1 MPNVADQD
9 SMPASAETLVS
20 RIRTHVRR
28 SPDRT
33 ILRFLGD
40 QAFPGD
46 QDSVDACLDFA
57 QLDRRARAVAMQLQ
71 GAGASG
77 ERALVLHAPGV
88 DYVTALLGCFYAGV
102 VAVPA
107 YPPRN
112 RGLARLR
119 AIVADADARFALTSA
134 EALEKMSAHLR
145 RESELSALTW
155 LSTDRAD
162 ESRAADW
169 QAPTFDPDATALLQY
184 TSGSTS
190 SPKGVRLSHANFLDN
205 IDALSELRG
214 NRDED
219 RIVSW
224 LPPFHDMGLV
234 CGILMPLCT
243 GLETTLLAPTS
254 FLQRPLRWLQAI
266 SQFRGTISGG
276 PNFAF
281 ELCLRRIVEPAQLEM
296 LDLRCWR
303 VAFCGAERVRAD
315 TFERFAA
322 AFAPAGFRKDALTS
336 CYGLAE
342 STVAVAFSAIG
353 ETPPVVSV
361 DEQALGEQ
369 RVAPPRPGRPS
380 QTLVGCGKPI
390 RGCEVLIVDPVSHRP
405 LPDDRVGEIWI
416 RGASVAAGYW
426 RKPDLTE
433 RVFHTRLAGAAA
445 PGHLRTG
452 DLGFLHAGNLFVAGR
467 IKDLI
472 VLRGVNHF
480 PEDLE
485 STAEACHPQLR
496 LGGGAAFAVDRDGE
510 ERVVIVHEVE
520 SARAAPLDEIVSAI
534 MSAVAEHHEIL
545 VHHVVLVARGA
556 VPKTSSGKVQ
566 RNVCREQF
574 LAGRIEA
581 LNRAAESASPASAPL
596 AASAAAPAVM
606 VEHVARLMAEVLGV
620 RTMAAHDDFFW
631 LGGHSLMATQ
641 LVSRIR
647 ERFSIDLPLRAV
659 FEASTPMRL
668 AARIQS
674 SSAIAALPPIEPVD
688 RREPLVLSFSQ
699 ERMWVLHHLDPQGA
713 AYNVAG
719 ATLLEGPLDVDALR
733 RSLALVV
740 QRHEVLRT
748 GYPTIDGVPSVS
760 IAASVTLPL
769 PIIDCAGRP
778 DPDATALA
786 AASALAHAPFDISAP
801 PLIRAELYRLGSD
814 RHLLG
819 VCMHHLVTDA
829 WSVGLLVADLLAF
842 YDAFAAGRTPPPA
855 EPGLGYIDY
864 AHWQRRHLTDAQLS
878 RQLAYWTSQLEGA
891 KPVELPSD
899 RPRSQRRSSDGAY
912 LPLPL
917 PDALMESLTASSVA
931 RGTTL
936 FMIMLAAFEVL
947 LYRYTGESDLIIGVP
962 VANRNRLASESL
974 MGTLVNT
981 LALRLRV
988 DPDASFAQLLTQVR
1002 EVALDAYANQD
1013 LPFERL
1019 ISRLPVE
1026 RRRGESPLVSV
1037 MFDFQNAPT
1046 PGSVGALKVRPVTL
1060 SRGASQ
1066 FDLSLMVFDTELGR
1080 LASIEYSTD
1089 LFDADAMRRLLGHY
1103 VSILES
1109 IALNP
1114 EIAVSRIPLLG
1125 AGERRELLAL
1135 GSGAPHPPAA
1145 IPSIEAA
1152 FAAQVLRTPEAPAI
1166 VDERGTLSYRD
1177 LDREAAQLARR
1188 LAALGARPGE
1198 RIAILLDRD
1207 RLVPIAMLA
1216 TLETGAAYVPLD
1228 PRHPAERL
1236 AFTLRDCA
1244 PRVLVTERKLLRTVP
1259 PELAADCL
1267 CLDDFADDFGG
1278 DRGGDPGIDRPGDGG
1293 ADRRAVR
1300 GDPSF
1305 RLPSTL
1311 DPARAAYI
1319 LYTSGSTG
1327 RPKGVEVSAAALTKF
1342 LRSMSQ
1348 TPGMDGSDRLL
1359 AVTTIAF
1366 DIAGLEL
1373 WLPLVTG
1380 GCVRLVPS
1388 EITADGAALLRLMQA
1403 WRPTVMQATPATWKM
1418 LLEAGWTGDPA
1429 LKILCGGEAFP
1440 SELAQALLPRSH
1452 SVWNMYG
1459 PTETTIWSSVHKVRP
1474 SDGPTIP
1481 IGAPIDD
1488 TRMYILDRHGELQ
1501 PWGVPGEIFIGGG
1514 GVANGYFRLPALT
1527 RERFVPDGYA
1537 EMPGMRM
1544 YRTGD
1549 GGRLRFDGRFEC
1561 LARLDDQI
1569 KLRGFRIEPGEIE
1582 ALIKQDP
1589 RVRDAVVI
1597 AREDRPG
1604 DQRLVAYYVA
1614 AESDAAPSHSGPNL
1628 ELDLAE
1634 ALRRRL
1640 PAYMVPAVFVAL
1652 EVLPVTPN
1660 GKIDRRR
1667 LPAPADERGEGQDSY
1682 LAPRDQVEEDLV
1694 RLWEPLLG
1702 KERIGIR
1709 DDFFRLGGHSL
1720 LAVRLYARIEKH
1732 FGIALPLAT
1741 LIERPTIEFLADQI
1755 RSQQRPEHPVPG
1767 PAPASVVPGRPVAQ
1781 HFSFLVPIQ
1790 PTGTRPALFCVH
1802 GAGGHILN
1810 FSNLARRLG
1819 PKYPLYGFQ
1828 ARGIDGRTK
1837 PFALIEEMADE
1848 YLRELRTLQPQGPY
1862 YLTGYCG
1869 GGIIAF
1875 EMARKLRAAGQV
1887 VALLA
1892 LLDSYRPGAAAGAS
1906 RDQRLARVFRNDGI
1920 VDLWRRGV
1928 GKLRRDL
1935 RESSLLLSIGVHR
1948 LMGKPMPFE
1957 VRDFWLTQSFLKSA
1971 RRYPPS
1977 VYPGKLTVLRAMQVD
1992 PELLGVGPELGW
2004 TDFAKGGIQAF
2015 DVPGDHHSLLQ
2026 EPHIGV
2032 LADTLKECLEDAAGR
2047 VAA

>member
-1 MPNVADQD
+1 MH
-9 SMPASAETLVS
+9 ASAETLVS
-20 RIRTHVRR
+20 RVRR
-28 SPDRT
+28 HVEQSPDRT

-40 QAFPGD
+40 RDGD
-46 QDSVDACLDFA
+46 EACLDFA
-57 QLDRRARAVAMQLQ
+57 QLDRRARAIAMQLQ
-71 GAGASG
+71 EAGACG

-88 DYVTALLGCFYAGV
+88 DYVTALLGCFYAGT

-119 AIVADADARFALTSA
+119 AIVADADAGFALTGA
-134 EALEKMSAHLR
+134 ETLERMSAHLK
-145 RESELSALTW
+145 REPELSTLVWLT
-155 LSTDRAD
+155 TDRAD
-162 ESRAADW
+162 ESRAAKW
-169 QAPTFDPDATALLQY
+169 RAPTLDPGATALLQY

-205 IDALSELRG
+205 VDALTELRG
-214 NRDED
+214 NRTDD

-243 GLETTLLAPTS
+243 GVETTLLAPAT
-254 FLQRPLRWLQAI
+254 FLQRPFRWLSAI

-281 ELCLRRIVEPAQLEM
+281 DLCLRRIVDPAQLEM
-296 LDLRCWR
+296 LDLSCWR
-303 VAFCGAERVRAD
+303 IAFCGAERVRAD
-315 TFERFAA
+315 TFDRFAT
-322 AFAPAGFRKDALTS
+322 AFAPAGFRRSALTS

-353 ETPPVVSV
+353 EPPAAVSV
-361 DEQALGEQ
+361 DEQALGEH

-390 RGCEVLIVDPVSHRP
+390 RGCDLSIVDPVSHQL
-405 LPDDRVGEIWI
+405 LPEDRVGEIWI

-426 RKPDLTE
+426 QKPELTE
-433 RVFHTRLAGAAA
+433 RVFHRRLAG
-445 PGHLRTG
+445 GVTSDHLRSG
-452 DLGFLHAGNLFVAGR
+452 DLGFLHAGNLFIAGR

-485 STAEACHPQLR
+485 STAQASHPLLR
-496 LGGGAAFAVDRDGE
+496 IGGGAAFAVDEDGE

-520 SARAAPLDEIVSAI
+520 SARAVPLEKIATAI
-534 MSAVAEHHEIL
+534 KSAVAENHEIL
-545 VHHVVLVARGA
+545 VHHVLLVARGA

-566 RNVCREQF
+566 RNLCREQF
-574 LAGRIEA
+574 LGGQIEA
-581 LNRAAESASPASAPL
+581 LHRAADSAPP
-596 AASAAAPAVM
+596 AAAAPAEL
-606 VEHVARLMAEVLGV
+606 VEEVARLMAEVLGLKS
-620 RTMAAHDDFFW
+620 MAAADDFFW

-647 ERFSIDLPLRAV
+647 ESFSIDLPLRAV
-659 FEASTPMRL
+659 FEASTPIRL
-668 AARIQS
+668 AARIHS
-674 SSAIAALPPIEPVD
+674 SSEIAALPPIEPVD
-688 RREPLVLSFSQ
+688 RRQPMVLSFSQ
-699 ERMWVLHHLDPQGA
+699 ERMWVLHHLDPHSA

-733 RSLALVV
+733 RAFALVLE
-740 QRHEVLRT
+740 RHEVLRT
-748 GYPTIDGVPSVS
+748 SYPTIDGEAGVL

-769 PIIDCAGRP
+769 AVVDVADRP
-778 DPDATALA
+778 DPEAAALA
-786 AASALAHAPFDISAP
+786 AAGALAHAPFDIAAA
-801 PLIRAELYRLGSD
+801 PLIRAELYRLGAD

-829 WSVGLLVADLLAF
+829 WSVGLLVGDLLAF
-842 YDAFAAGRTPPPA
+842 YDAFAAGRTPTPA
-855 EPGLGYIDY
+855 PVGLGYIDY
-864 AHWQRRHLTDAQLS
+864 AHWQRLHLTDAHLS
-878 RQLAYWTSQLEGA
+878 RQLAYWKSQLEGA

-899 RPRSQRRSSDGAY
+899 RPRSQRRTSAGAY

-917 PDALMESLTASSVA
+917 PEALVESLTALSVA

-947 LYRYTGESDLIIGVP
+947 LHRYTGESDLIVGVP
-962 VANRNRLASESL
+962 VANRNRLASETL

-981 LALRLRV
+981 LALRLRF
-988 DPDASFAQLLTQVR
+988 DPDVSFAQLLTQVR

-1019 ISRLPVE
+1019 ISQLPVE

-1046 PGSVGALKVRPVTL
+1046 PGSVGALQVSPVTL

-1066 FDLSLMVFDTELGR
+1066 FDLSLMVFDTQLGR
-1080 LASIEYSTD
+1080 LASIEYSTE

-1103 VSILES
+1103 ASILES

-1114 EIAVSRIPLLG
+1114 EIPISRIRLLG

-1135 GSGAPHPPAA
+1135 GSGALHPPGA
-1145 IPSIEAA
+1145 IPSLEEA
-1152 FAAQVLRTPEAPAI
+1152 FAAQLLRTPEAPAI
-1166 VDERGTLSYRD
+1166 IDEQGSLSYRD
-1177 LDREAAQLARR
+1177 LDRDSSGLARR
-1188 LAALGARPGE
+1188 LESFGAGPGE
-1198 RIAILLDRD
+1198 RIAIVLERD
-1207 RLVPIAMLA
+1207 RRVPIAMLA
-1216 TLETGAAYVPLD
+1216 ALKTGAAYVPLD

-1236 AFTLRDCA
+1236 RYTLQDCE
-1244 PRVLVTERKLLRTVP
+1244 PRVVVTQKKLLGIVP
-1259 PELAADCL
+1259 PGLSAECL
-1267 CLDDFADDFGG
+1267 CLDDL
-1278 DRGGDPGIDRPGDGG
+1278 G
-1293 ADRRAVR
+1293 ADI
-1300 GDPSF
+1300 GDAPVAATA
-1305 RLPSTL
+1305 R

-1327 RPKGVEVSAAALTKF
+1327 RPKGVEVSVAALSHF
-1342 LRSMSQ
+1342 LRSMSH
-1348 TPGMDGSDRLL
+1348 TPGMSSSDRLL

-1373 WLPLVTG
+1373 WLPLITG
-1380 GCVRLVPS
+1380 ASVRLVPS
-1388 EITADGAALLRLMQA
+1388 DIAADGLGLLRLMQD
-1403 WRPTVMQATPATWKM
+1403 WRPTLMQATPATWKM
-1418 LLEAGWTGDPA
+1418 LLEAGWSGDPA

-1440 SELAQALLPRSH
+1440 PELAQALIRRSH
-1452 SVWNMYG
+1452 SVWNMSG
-1459 PTETTIWSSVHKVRP
+1459 PTETTIWSAVHKVRER
-1474 SDGPTIP
+1474 DGPKIP

-1488 TRMYILDRHGELQ
+1488 TRIYILDRHGELQ
-1501 PWGVPGEIFIGGG
+1501 PWGVAGEIFIGGA
-1514 GVANGYFRLPALT
+1514 GVANGYFRLPDLT
-1527 RERFVPDGYA
+1527 RQRFVPDGFA
-1537 EMPGMRM
+1537 AGPAGRM

-1582 ALIKQDP
+1582 ALIKHDP
-1589 RVRDAVVI
+1589 RIRDAVVI

-1614 AESDAAPSHSGPNL
+1614 AASDAPIPTL
-1628 ELDLAE
+1628 EADLAE
-1634 ALRRRL
+1634 ALQRRL
-1640 PAYMVPAVFVAL
+1640 PSYMIPSSFVAL
-1652 EVLPVTPN
+1652 DVLPMTAN
-1660 GKIDRRR
+1660 GKIDRQR
-1667 LPAPADERGEGQDSY
+1667 LPAPSDERRLDEDAY
-1682 LAPRDQVEEDLV
+1682 LAPRDQIEGDLV
-1694 RLWEPLLG
+1694 RLWEALLG

-1732 FGIALPLAT
+1732 WGVALPLAT
-1741 LIERPTIEFLADQI
+1741 LLERPTIEYLGDQI
-1755 RSQQRPEHPVPG
+1755 RSEQ
-1767 PAPASVVPGRPVAQ
+1767 PASSPESVSVPPPRAAAER
-1781 HFSFLVPIQ
+1781 FSFLVPIQ
-1790 PTGTRPALFCVH
+1790 PSGTGPALFCVH
-1802 GAGGHILN
+1802 GAGGHVLN
-1810 FSNLARRLG
+1810 FSNLSRRLG

-1837 PFALIEEMADE
+1837 PIARIEEMAEE
-1848 YLRELRTLQPQGPY
+1848 YLKELRTLQPQGPY

-1892 LLDSYRPGAAAGAS
+1892 LLDSYRPGAAPGAS
-1906 RDQRLARVFRNDGI
+1906 LDQRWARAIRSDSFA
-1920 VDLWRRGV
+1920 DLWRRASAR
-1928 GKLRRDL
+1928 LRRDL
-1935 RESSLLLSIGVHR
+1935 RETSLLLRIGVHR
-1948 LMGKPMPFE
+1948 VLGKPMPFE

-1971 RRYPPS
+1971 RRYPPG
-1977 VYPGKLTVLRAMQVD
+1977 VYPGKLTVLRATQVD

-2004 TDFAKGGIQAF
+2004 SEFAKGGIQAF

-2032 LADTLKECLEDAAGR
+2032 LAATLKECLEAAADS

>member
-1 MPNVADQD
+1 MLNFADKDPTQA
-9 SMPASAETLVS
+9 PVETLVS
-20 RIRTHVRR
+20 RVRSHVLRT
-28 SPDRT
+28 SDRT
-33 ILRFLGD
+33 ILRFLGERD
-40 QAFPGD
+40 GD
-46 QDSVDACLDFA
+46 EACLDFA
-57 QLDRRARAVAMQLQ
+57 QLDRRARAIAVQLQ
-71 GAGASG
+71 EAGACA

-88 DYVTALLGCFYAGV
+88 EYVTALLGCFYAGV

-119 AIVADADARFALTSA
+119 AIVADAAAGFALTSGDT
-134 EALEKMSAHLR
+134 LERMSAHLQ
-145 RESELSALTW
+145 REPELSALTW
-155 LSTDRAD
+155 LTTDRAD
-162 ESRAADW
+162 ESRAAEW
-169 QAPTFDPDATALLQY
+169 RAPTLDPHATALLQY

-205 IDALSELRG
+205 VDALTELRG
-214 NRDED
+214 NRTDD

-243 GLETTLLAPTS
+243 GVETTLLAPTT
-254 FLQRPLRWLQAI
+254 FLQRPFRWLSAI
-266 SQFRGTISGG
+266 SQFRGTVSGG

-281 ELCLRRIVEPAQLEM
+281 DLCLRRIVDPAQLAM
-296 LDLRCWR
+296 LDLSCWR
-303 VAFCGAERVRAD
+303 IAFCGAERVRAD
-315 TFERFAA
+315 TFDRFATVFAA
-322 AFAPAGFRKDALTS
+322 AGFRRSALTS

-342 STVAVAFSAIG
+342 STVAVAFSAIA
-353 ETPPVVSV
+353 EPPAALSV
-361 DEQALGEQ
+361 DEYALGEH
-369 RVAPPRPGRPS
+369 RVAPPRPERPS
-380 QTLVGCGKPI
+380 QTLVGCGRPI
-390 RGCEVLIVDPVSHRP
+390 RGCEVSIVDPLSHEP
-405 LPDDRVGEIWI
+405 LPEDRVGEIWI

-426 RKPDLTE
+426 RKPELTA
-433 RVFHTRLAGAAA
+433 RVFNARLAGGATAD
-445 PGHLRTG
+445 HLRSG
-452 DLGFLHAGNLFVAGR
+452 DLGFLHAGNLFIAGR

-485 STAEACHPQLR
+485 STAQASHPLLR
-496 LGGGAAFAVDRDGE
+496 AGGGAAFAVEEDGE

-520 SARAAPLDEIVSAI
+520 SARTVPLEQIAAAI
-534 MSAVAEHHEIL
+534 KSAVVESHEIL
-545 VHHVVLVARGA
+545 VHHVILVARGA

-566 RNVCREQF
+566 RNLCREQF
-574 LAGRIEA
+574 LGGRLEA
-581 LNRAAESASPASAPL
+581 LHRAAESAPPDP
-596 AASAAAPAVM
+596 AAPAET
-606 VEHVARLMAEVLGV
+606 VEQVAQLMAEVLGLNS
-620 RTMAAHDDFFW
+620 MAAADDFFW

-659 FEASTPMRL
+659 FEASTPIRL
-668 AARIQS
+668 AARIHAS
-674 SSAIAALPPIEPVD
+674 SEIAALPPIEPVD
-688 RREPLVLSFSQ
+688 RRRPMVLSFSQ
-699 ERMWVLHHLDPQGA
+699 ERMWVLHHLDPHSA

-719 ATLLEGPLDVDALR
+719 ATLLEGSLDVDALR
-733 RSLALVV
+733 RSFALVLE
-740 QRHEVLRT
+740 RHEVLRT
-748 GYPTIDGVPSVS
+748 SYPTIDGEAGVL
-760 IAASVTLPL
+760 IAASVTLPFAMV
-769 PIIDCAGRP
+769 DVADRP
-778 DPDATALA
+778 DPQAAALA
-786 AASALAHAPFDISAP
+786 AASDLAHAPFDIAAA
-801 PLIRAELYRLGSD
+801 PLIRAALYRLGPD
-814 RHLLG
+814 RHLLS

-842 YDAFAAGRTPPPA
+842 YDAFAAGRTPAPA
-855 EPGLGYIDY
+855 PPGLGYVDY
-864 AHWQRRHLTDAQLS
+864 AHWQRQHLTDEHLS
-878 RQLAYWTSQLEGA
+878 RQLAYWKSQLEGA

-899 RPRSQRRSSDGAY
+899 HPRSQPRTSAGAY

-917 PDALMESLTASSVA
+917 GDTLVESLTALSVA

-947 LYRYTGESDLIIGVP
+947 LHRYTGESDLVVGVP

-981 LALRLRV
+981 LALRLRF
-988 DPDASFAQLLTQVR
+988 DPDVSFAQLLTQVR

-1019 ISRLPVE
+1019 ISQLPVE

-1046 PGSVGALKVRPVTL
+1046 PGSAGALQVSPVTL

-1066 FDLSLMVFDTELGR
+1066 FDLSLLVFDTQLGR

-1103 VSILES
+1103 ASILES

-1114 EIAVSRIPLLG
+1114 EIPISRIPLLG

-1135 GSGAPHPPAA
+1135 GSGALHPATA
-1145 IPSIEAA
+1145 IPSIEES
-1152 FAAQVLRTPEAPAI
+1152 FAAQLLRTPQAPAI
-1166 VDERGTLSYRD
+1166 VDEDGCLSYQD
-1177 LDREAAQLARR
+1177 LERAAARLARR
-1188 LAALGARPGE
+1188 LESFGARPGE
-1198 RIAILLDRD
+1198 RIAILLERD
-1207 RLVPIAMLA
+1207 RNIPIAMLA
-1216 TLETGAAYVPLD
+1216 TLKTGAAYVPLD

-1236 AFTLRDCA
+1236 RFTLQDCE
-1244 PRVLVTERKLLRTVP
+1244 PRVVITRKHSLDIVP
-1259 PELAADCL
+1259 PGLSAHCL
-1267 CLDDFADDFGG
+1267 CLDDLGDDPHAAS
-1278 DRGGDPGIDRPGDGG
+1278 DASPMTVPAR
-1293 ADRRAVR
+1293 
-1300 GDPSF
+1300 
-1305 RLPSTL
+1305 

-1327 RPKGVEVSAAALTKF
+1327 RPKGVEVSVGALTHF
-1342 LRSMSQ
+1342 LRSMSRQ
-1348 TPGMDGSDRLL
+1348 PGLHSSDRLL
-1359 AVTTIAF
+1359 AVTTVAF

-1380 GCVRLVPS
+1380 ACVRLVPS
-1388 EITADGAALLRLMQA
+1388 DVAADGPALLRLMRA
-1403 WRPTVMQATPATWKM
+1403 WRPTLMQATPATWKM
-1418 LLEAGWTGDPA
+1418 LLEACWRGDPA
-1429 LKILCGGEAFP
+1429 LKVLCGGEAFP
-1440 SELAQALLPRSH
+1440 HELARALISRSH

-1459 PTETTIWSSVHKVRP
+1459 PTETTIWSTVHKVTAR
-1474 SDGPTIP
+1474 DGPKIP

-1488 TRMYILDRHGELQ
+1488 TRIYILDRHGELQ
-1501 PWGVPGEIFIGGG
+1501 PWGVAGEIFIGGA
-1514 GVANGYFRLPALT
+1514 GVANGYFRLPDLT
-1527 RERFVPDGYA
+1527 RQCFVPDGFA
-1537 EMPGMRM
+1537 DAPDARM

-1549 GGRLRFDGRFEC
+1549 AGRLRFDGRFEC

-1582 ALIKQDP
+1582 ALIKHDA
-1589 RVRDAVVI
+1589 RIRDAVVI

-1614 AESDAAPSHSGPNL
+1614 AESGAPMPTL
-1628 ELDLAE
+1628 EGDLAE
-1634 ALRRRL
+1634 ALQRRL
-1640 PAYMVPAVFVAL
+1640 PSYMIPSAFLAL
-1652 EVLPVTPN
+1652 DTLPMTPN

-1667 LPAPADERGEGQDSY
+1667 LPAPSDEQRLGTAY
-1682 LAPRDQVEEDLV
+1682 LAPRDQIEYALV
-1694 RLWEPLLG
+1694 QLWEALLG
-1702 KERIGIR
+1702 RQRIGIR

-1720 LAVRLYARIEKH
+1720 LAVRLYARIEKQ
-1732 FGIALPLAT
+1732 FGTALPLAT
-1741 LIERPTIEFLADQI
+1741 LLERPTIEYLADQI
-1755 RSQQRPEHPVPG
+1755 RRAQPTRSPEPASRAA
-1767 PAPASVVPGRPVAQ
+1767 APAAAPS
-1781 HFSFLVPIQ
+1781 FSFLVPIQ
-1790 PTGTRPALFCVH
+1790 PSGSGPALFCVH
-1802 GAGGHILN
+1802 GAGGHVLN
-1810 FSNLARRLG
+1810 FWNLSQRLG

-1837 PFALIEEMADE
+1837 PFARIEEMADE

-1875 EMARKLRAAGQV
+1875 EMARKLRAAGQA

-1892 LLDSYRPGAAAGAS
+1892 LLDSYRPGVATGAA
-1906 RDQRLARVFRNDGI
+1906 RDRRWARVIRSEGFS
-1920 VDLWRRGV
+1920 DLWRRATAR
-1928 GKLRRDL
+1928 LRRDL
-1935 RESSLLLSIGVHR
+1935 RETSLVLSIGMHR
-1948 LMGKPMPFE
+1948 ALGKPMPFE

-1971 RRYPPS
+1971 RRYPPGI
-1977 VYPGKLTVLRAMQVD
+1977 YPGKLTVLRATQVD

-2004 TDFAKGGIQAF
+2004 SEFAKGGIQAF

-2032 LADTLKECLEDAAGR
+2032 LAATLKECLEAAAHS